1 MQNIDIVTAAQ
12 NGSLQDVCDA
22 LSAGVHV
29 DTTNEV
35 CYTYFSLCHLSCVR
49 GYIRHH
55 IASLFTSQ

>member
-1 MQNIDIVTAAQ
+1 MCTVHYPFMQDIDIVTAAK

-35 CYTYFSLCHLSCVR
+35 CYTY
-49 GYIRHH
+49 
-55 IASLFTSQ
+55 